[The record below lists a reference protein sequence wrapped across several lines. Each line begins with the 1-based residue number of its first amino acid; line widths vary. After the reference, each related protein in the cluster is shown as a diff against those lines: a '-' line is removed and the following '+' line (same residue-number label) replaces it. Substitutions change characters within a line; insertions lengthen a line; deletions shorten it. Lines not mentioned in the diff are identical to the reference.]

1 MIKSVFKEIVIILLL
16 CVAILLIL
24 GVLFYDFIPSNK
36 AIPSKIA
43 YETPE
48 NIENEITE
56 EIMESNK
63 TVVTYEITD
72 VDLNVYRQSDSYD
85 PGKKD
90 PFSMQPEEANSQ
102 TTNST
107 QNNGSQGSTGNTNTN
122 LNINTNNDNE
132 EEEVVNTNTNSNST
146 GTFFE
151 DDGRK

>member
-24 GVLFYDFIPSNK
+24 GVLFYDFIPSN
-36 AIPSKIA
+36 
-43 YETPE
+43 
-48 NIENEITE
+48 N
-56 EIMESNK
+56 
-63 TVVTYEITD
+63 
-72 VDLNVYRQSDSYD
+72 YD

-90 PFSMQPEEANSQ
+90 PFSMQAEEANNQ
-102 TTNST
+102 ATNGT

-122 LNINTNNDNE
+122 TNINTNTGDE
-132 EEEVVNTNTNSNST
+132 EEIVNTNSDPNST